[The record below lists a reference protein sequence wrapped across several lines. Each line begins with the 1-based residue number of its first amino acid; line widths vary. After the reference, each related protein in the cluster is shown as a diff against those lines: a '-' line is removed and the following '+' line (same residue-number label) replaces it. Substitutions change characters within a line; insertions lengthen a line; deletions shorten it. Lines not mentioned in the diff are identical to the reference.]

1 MKTTRVIQEIAA
13 VGEFG
18 SRTLTLK
25 RELFVLLARA
35 FLFGRGRDSKRVC
48 CVFRDLLLTFNTRK

>member
-1 MKTTRVIQEIAA
+1 MKTTRVIQETAA

-25 RELFVLLARA
+25 RELFVLARA
-35 FLFGRGRDSKRVC
+35 FLLDRGRDSKHVC